1 MLAQTN
7 ALEYV
12 NIYASVLFLT
22 STPKPLHII
31 YTIKKNN
38 NVDNKYRSTC
48 SLLVV
53 NNFAI
58 TFQFAVSNSYIRQ
71 CTRIFIGY

>member
-31 YTIKKNN
+31 YTLKKN
-38 NVDNKYRSTC
+38 NVDNKYRNTC

-71 CTRIFIGY
+71 CSRIFIGY

>member
-31 YTIKKNN
+31 YTKKNN
-38 NVDNKYRSTC
+38 NVVNKYRRY
-48 SLLVV
+48 LY
-53 NNFAI
+53 F
-58 TFQFAVSNSYIRQ
+58 VS
-71 CTRIFIGY
+71 C